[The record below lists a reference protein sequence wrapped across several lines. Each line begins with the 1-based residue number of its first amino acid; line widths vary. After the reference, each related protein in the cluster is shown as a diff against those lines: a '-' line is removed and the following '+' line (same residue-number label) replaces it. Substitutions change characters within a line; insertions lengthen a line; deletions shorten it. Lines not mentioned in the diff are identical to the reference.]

1 MNEWTR
7 ESLNGREVTEGVE
20 ESQSGKQIEQI
31 RGSGQRE
38 LLEMKIFG
46 LGTVGAGDK
55 IQDKMTEVGD

>member
-55 IQDKMTEVGD
+55 I